1 MRIANHDGR
10 LVLVSAAAESA
21 GAGLDVET
29 ASGGKFSADPQ
40 AIYENWDQFR
50 DWAADV
56 SADASVAIDRALL
69 GPPVPR
75 PRQVFAIG
83 LNYHEHAAESKMT
96 GAAVPPTFTK
106 FPTCLTGPYATV
118 QLPDGH
124 VDWEVELVAV
134 IGRTARRVDEDRAWE
149 HIAGLTIGQ
158 DLSERV
164 SQLIPPAPQFS
175 LAKSF
180 PGFGPTGPA
189 VVTPD
194 ELSERGD
201 LAIWCELDGETVQDA
216 RTSQMILNVPQLV
229 AHLSSVLTLLPG
241 DIIFTGTPSGVGQA
255 RDPQRFITPGCTL
268 VSGIEGIGKI
278 ETKFAI

>member
-1 MRIANHDGR
+1 MRIANYDGR
-10 LVLVSAAAESA
+10 LVLLTADGASAWA
-21 GAGLDVET
+21 GVDVET
-29 ASGGKFSADPQ
+29 ASSGKFSADPQ
-40 AIYENWDQFR
+40 AVYENWDQFR
-50 DWAADV
+50 DWAAGV
-56 SADASVAIDRALL
+56 GADASVTIERARL

-83 LNYHEHAAESKMT
+83 LNYREHAAESNMT

-106 FPTCLTGPYATV
+106 FPTCLTGPYARV
-118 QLPDGH
+118 KLPDGH

-134 IGRTARRVDEDRAWE
+134 IGRAASRVTESRAWE
-149 HIAGLTIGQ
+149 HVAGLTIGQ

-194 ELSERGD
+194 ELADRDD
-201 LAIWCELDGETVQDA
+201 LAIWCELDGETMQDA

-268 VSGIEGIGKI
+268 VSGIEGLGQT
-278 ETKFAI
+278 ETTFVA